1 MAWLIV
7 AFLTTL
13 GGLAAVNSL
22 GDGILGS
29 AERPLTH
36 ESVAAELSGPPSG
49 PPPGTPS
56 ESPAFSPSA
65 GPSRTPT
72 GTGSPLEPPPAA
84 PVSRTFSSAG
94 GTVTAACSGDTV
106 TLQYWSPAQGYE
118 ADHVVRGPAATV
130 SLRFRQG
137 GRGHGIRLAFT
148 CQDGSP
154 VQSSNTSDDG

>member
-36 ESVAAELSGPPSG
+36 ESVDAELSAQPSV
-49 PPPGTPS
+49 
-56 ESPAFSPSA
+56 SPALSPSA
-65 GPSRTPT
+65 LAPSTLSP
-72 GTGSPLEPPPAA
+72 SPLEPPVP
-84 PVSRTFSSAG
+84 RTFSSAG
-94 GTVTAACSGDTV
+94 GTVTAACTGDV
-106 TLQYWSPAQGYE
+106 ITLRYWSPAQGYE
-118 ADHVVRGPAATV
+118 ADHVVRGPATTV

-137 GRGHGIRLAFT
+137 GRGHGIRLAFA
-148 CQDGSP
+148 CSDGSP
-154 VQSSNTSDDG
+154 VQSSNTSDDD